1 MISATPFVAA
11 AAQNDQGALSYLI
24 FLLPV
29 LMLGWLW
36 WTTRRRQ
43 REAATRAEALQ
54 PGQRILTAS
63 GIIGTLVSRGGG
75 IAQVEVADGVVLTL
89 DERALMGEAPA
100 AGGAT
105 TTRAEGTD

>member
-43 REAATRAEALQ
+43 REAATRAESLQ

-105 TTRAEGTD
+105 TTHAEGTD

>member
-11 AAQNDQGALSYLI
+11 AAQNDPGALSYLI
-24 FLLPV
+24 FLLPL

-43 REAATRAEALQ
+43 REAVSRAGSLQ
-54 PGQRILTAS
+54 PGQRIVTAS
-63 GIIGTLVSRGGG
+63 GIIGTLVSRGDGV
-75 IAQVEVADGVVLTL
+75 AQVEVAQGVVITI

-100 AGGAT
+100 AGT
-105 TTRAEGTD
+105 TTTLSEGTD